1 MRPAASVILTRRLAA
16 IACLF
21 ALAACAADEPAPAAP
36 VMVMPSPVIETPPPP
51 PPPPAPP
58 PNVFAGHVA
67 SYKTLLEAEA
77 AWPKLS
83 ERFPVM
89 RDAPKRYVEVDL
101 GGDRGKVV
109 RLLLGG
115 FPDRDATLSYCR
127 SLRAAGAYCAPHDLP
142 APEAAAISPATA
154 PTAAPSA
161 AVTPPVPSVPAAA
174 PAPAPASVVPAP
186 VPPASAPAPRPAP
199 TPAQG
204 MPASVL
210 KQG

>member
-1 MRPAASVILTRRLAA
+1 MQPAASVIFTRRLAA
-16 IACLF
+16 IAGLF
-21 ALAACAADEPAPAAP
+21 ALAACAANEPAPVAP
-36 VMVMPSPVIETPPPP
+36 VVVAPPPVIEVPPPP

-83 ERFPVM
+83 ERFPTM

-101 GGDRGKVV
+101 GGERGKVV

-115 FPDRDATLSYCR
+115 FPDRDTTMTYCR

-142 APEAAAISPATA
+142 APEAAAA
-154 PTAAPSA
+154 PTAAAS
-161 AVTPPVPSVPAAA
+161 PPASSSLPMTA
-174 PAPAPASVVPAP
+174 PAPAPVSSPVPA
-186 VPPASAPAPRPAP
+186 APAPRPAP

>member
-1 MRPAASVILTRRLAA
+1 MPVRRLLAMLG
-16 IACLF
+16 LF
-21 ALAACAADEPAPAAP
+21 ALVACAADTAPPAPPVAA
-36 VMVMPSPVIETPPPP
+36 EPPPP
-51 PPPPAPP
+51 VAVAPPPPSPPPPPP

-89 RDAPKRYVEVDL
+89 RGAAKRYVEVDL
-101 GGDRGKVV
+101 GGDRGKVF
-109 RLLLGG
+109 RLLLGA
-115 FPDRDATLSYCR
+115 FPDRPAAADYCR
-127 SLRAAGAYCAPHDLP
+127 SLRGAGVYCAPHDLP
-142 APEAAAISPATA
+142 APEMPA
-154 PTAAPSA
+154 PTAATPSLLQPAPPPQA
-161 AVTPPVPSVPAAA
+161 AT
-174 PAPAPASVVPAP
+174 PAPAPAANPPTPAP
-186 VPPASAPAPRPAP
+186 GPRPAP